1 MNRVTI
7 VSNNLR
13 SVGYDAQHQVLE
25 IQFHAGGI
33 YQYHE
38 VPVKVYN
45 ELMTASS
52 KGSYFERNIKHKY
65 QERRMLIV

>member
-13 SVGYDAQHQVLE
+13 SVGYDAQQQVLE
-25 IQFHAGGI
+25 IEFHAGGI
-33 YQYHE
+33 YQYQG

-45 ELMTASS
+45 ELMTAPS
-52 KGSYFERNIKHKY
+52 KRSYFERNIKHKY